1 MSFETVVGLLI
12 TGLPLEAFLLAWLWK
27 VLSRHIPEN
36 RLKLLKEFI
45 TDAVQMVEQQYSG
58 KLTSDQKKQRA
69 GDAVVNLLH
78 EAHHKAPSDSVI
90 GDLIDSAVYALN
102 QQKITLPSSNA
113 TQPLVEPSPLRERS
127 TKPPGQQ

>member
-1 MSFETVVGLLI
+1 MTFEAIMGLLI
-12 TGLPLEAFLLAWLWK
+12 TGLPLEVFLLGWLWK

-90 GDLIDSAVYALN
+90 GVLIDSAVYALN
-102 QQKITLPSSNA
+102 QQKPAPNPNA